1 MAQVPSPLVERVRKM
16 KCTCIT
22 YDPEGD
28 ILYLTF
34 GQPTAATGYQLSDQ
48 LLLRVDPQTQQV
60 AGLTIFN
67 FSVHAHTARE
77 VPLTRIEEDPG
88 IKSFLLRILSSPPVN
103 HFLRVVELERGASA
117 VVLRPSLQEAVAA

>member
-1 MAQVPSPLVERVRKM
+1 M
-16 KCTCIT
+16 KSTRIT

-28 ILYLTF
+28 ILYITF

-48 LLLRVDPQTQQV
+48 LLLRIDPQTQKA

-67 FSVHAHTARE
+67 FSVHARTARE
-77 VPLTRIEEDPG
+77 IPLPG
-88 IKSFLLRILSSPPVN
+88 IREDSEVKAFLSQVLGSPPVT
-103 HFLRVVELERGASA
+103 HFLRIVKHKQGVSA

>member
-1 MAQVPSPLVERVRKM
+1 MRPVR
-16 KCTCIT
+16 IT

-48 LLLRVDPQTQQV
+48 ILLRVDPQTQRA

-67 FSVHAHTARE
+67 FSVHAHATHE
-77 VPLTRIEEDPG
+77 IPLPGINEDPEA
-88 IKSFLLRILSSPPVN
+88 KSPLLQILSSPPVT
-103 HFLRVVELERGASA
+103 HFLRVVEGEQGVRAILLS
-117 VVLRPSLQEAVAA
+117 PSLQEAVTA